1 MRQKNFLIF
10 AALALVA
17 VCVAYAN
24 HFHNSFHFDDS
35 HAIVT
40 NVYIRDLHYIPL
52 FFKDAR
58 TGSSLPANQAW
69 RPVLMTQLAID
80 YHLGHGLNDTLWF
93 HISTFFWFLIQLIL
107 MFILFHQLLDAAAP
121 GPANQ
126 YVALFGVAWYGLHPA
141 IAETVNYICQS
152 ADLLS
157 TLGGSRRDGDVHPPA
172 EAPEVRAV
180 LGSGGHRVD
189 GQGAG
194 SGFLRHLAGVHISL
208 RRGRP
213 MEPAVRGGREI
224 DSRHC
229 RLHDFCVFEREN
241 GVQDIRSHVHVSAG
255 LLGHPT
261 VRDPE
266 IFPVVLSAAMAERGH
281 RPRSPFWF
289 HRPDGDTRHWFL
301 HCSVAGGILGNE
313 AAGAP
318 PDCVR
323 HFLVFRGAWRRLPFS
338 CFPKSKTITACFS
351 RLSG

>member
-1 MRQKNFLIF
+1 MRQKIFLIC

-52 FFKDAR
+52 FFKDSR
-58 TGSSLPANQAW
+58 TGRSSPANQVC

-80 YHLGHGLNDTLWF
+80 YLLGHGLNDPLWF

-157 TLGGSRRDGDVHPPA
+157 TLAVVAGMVMYIRLPKLRKFGLYLVPVAIGSMA
-172 EAPEVRAV
+172 KA
-180 LGSGGHRVD
+180 
-189 GQGAG
+189 
-194 SGFLRHLAGVHISL
+194 
-208 RRGRP
+208 
-213 MEPAVRGGREI
+213 PAVV
-224 DSRHC
+224 
-229 RLHDFCVFEREN
+229 FC
-241 GVQDIRSHVHVSAG
+241 
-255 LLGHPT
+255 
-261 VRDPE
+261 
-266 IFPVVLSAAMAERGH
+266 
-281 RPRSPFWF
+281 
-289 HRPDGDTRHWFL
+289 
-301 HCSVAGGILGNE
+301 GILLVYIFLFEEDGRWNRLL
-313 AAGAP
+313 AAI
-318 PDCVR
+318 V
-323 HFLVFRGAWRRLPFS
+323 
-338 CFPKSKTITACFS
+338 K
-351 RLSG
+351 